1 MEVRKAYIDCKYSEQ
16 KNEFLKELNEGQH
29 QIELVDNFDLC
40 DLYIAF
46 DKINGALLNSLGKHV
61 FKVLIR
67 QEPSIVIKET
77 YTKAQTEKF
86 DHIIDV
92 GKVEKSENSVINW
105 PQDLSEKFSQID
117 GRLEKIVVINSNLL
131 SLAKE
136 ENYSLRRKVVLEIE
150 DLDLYGRQWNNGF
163 RAKVLT
169 LIKEFKKYGFKIHN
183 IKFLGVKSYFRF
195 FSNYLGEVDDKKE
208 VLSKYKYS
216 IVIENSSDYLS
227 EKLFDVMF
235 SGCIPIYVGPNLA
248 NYEIPDYLYIQAKP
262 EISDIKEKILK
273 AKSKDY
279 SEWLDKLR
287 IWSKDPKTYNNWS
300 KDLLVS
306 KIFNNIENLYQ

>member
-16 KNEFLKELNEGQH
+16 KNKFLKELKEGQH
-29 QIELVDNFDLC
+29 QIELVDKFDLC

-61 FKVLIR
+61 FKVLVR

-77 YTKAQTEKF
+77 YTKELTEKF

-117 GRLEKIVVINSNLL
+117 SRLEKIVVINSNLL

-136 ENYSLRRKVVLEIE
+136 ENYSLRRKVALEIE

-183 IKFLGVKSYFRF
+183 IKFLGMKSYFRF
-195 FSNYLGEVDDKKE
+195 FSNYLGEIEDKKE

-262 EISDIKEKILK
+262 EISDIKEKILN

-287 IWSKDPKTYNNWS
+287 IWSMDPKTYSNWS
-300 KDLLVS
+300 RDLFVS
-306 KIFNNIENLYQ
+306 KIFSKIENLHQ

>member
-1 MEVRKAYIDCKYSEQ
+1 MEVRKAYIDCKYAEQ

-40 DLYIAF
+40 DLYIAV

-61 FKVLIR
+61 FKVLVR

-92 GKVEKSENSVINW
+92 GKIENSENSVINW

-117 GRLEKIVVINSNLL
+117 DRLEKIVVVNSNLL

-136 ENYSLRRKVVLEIE
+136 ENYSLRRKVALEIE

-169 LIKEFKKYGFKIHN
+169 LIKEFRKYGFKIHN
-183 IKFLGVKSYFRF
+183 VKFLGAKSYFKF
-195 FSNYLGEVDDKKE
+195 FSNYIGEAEDKKE

-227 EKLFDVMF
+227 EKLFDVMY
-235 SGCIPIYVGPNLA
+235 SGCIPIYIGPNLA
-248 NYEIPDYLYIQAKP
+248 NFEIPDYLYIQAKP
-262 EISDIKEKILK
+262 EISDIKEKILN

-279 SEWLDKLR
+279 SEWLDKLK
-287 IWSKDPKTYNNWS
+287 IWSMDLKTYNNWS
-300 KDLLVS
+300 KDLFVS
-306 KIFNNIENLYQ
+306 KIFSNIENLYQ

>member
-1 MEVRKAYIDCKYSEQ
+1 MEVRKAYIDCKYAEQ

-29 QIELVDNFDLC
+29 QIELVDKFDLC

-61 FKVLIR
+61 FKVLVR

-117 GRLEKIVVINSNLL
+117 DRLEKIVVINSNLL

-136 ENYSLRRKVVLEIE
+136 QNYSLRRKVALEIE

-169 LIKEFKKYGFKIHN
+169 LIKEFRKYGFKIHN
-183 IKFLGVKSYFRF
+183 IKFLGVKSYFKF
-195 FSNYLGEVDDKKE
+195 FSNYLGEVEDKKE

-262 EISDIKEKILK
+262 EISDIKEKILN

-279 SEWLDKLR
+279 SEWLHKLR
-287 IWSKDPKTYNNWS
+287 IWSMDPKTYNNWS
-300 KDLLVS
+300 KDLFVS
-306 KIFNNIENLYQ
+306 KIFNNIENFYQ

>member
-16 KNEFLKELNEGQH
+16 KNKFLKELKEGKH
-29 QIELVDNFDLC
+29 QIELVDKFDLC

-46 DKINGALLNSLGKHV
+46 DKINGELLNSLGKHV
-61 FKVLIR
+61 FKVLVR

-77 YTKAQTEKF
+77 YTKALTEKF

-117 GRLEKIVVINSNLL
+117 GRLEKIVLINSNLL

-136 ENYSLRRKVVLEIE
+136 ENYSLRRKVALEIE

-169 LIKEFKKYGFKIHN
+169 LIKEFKKYGFKIYN
-183 IKFLGVKSYFRF
+183 INFLGMKSYFRF
-195 FSNYLGEVDDKKE
+195 FSNYLGEIEDKKE

-262 EISDIKEKILK
+262 EISDIKEKILN

-300 KDLLVS
+300 KDLFVS
-306 KIFNNIENLYQ
+306 KILSNIENLYQ

>member
-1 MEVRKAYIDCKYSEQ
+1 MEVRKAYIDCKYAEQ
-16 KNEFLKELNEGQH
+16 NNEFLKELNEGQH

-40 DLYIAF
+40 DLYIAV

-61 FKVLIR
+61 FKVLVR

-92 GKVEKSENSVINW
+92 GKIENSENSVINW
-105 PQDLSEKFSQID
+105 PQDLSEKFNQID
-117 GRLEKIVVINSNLL
+117 DRLEKIVVVNSNLL

-136 ENYSLRRKVVLEIE
+136 ENYSLRRKVALEIE

-169 LIKEFKKYGFKIHN
+169 LIKEFKKYGFRIHN
-183 IKFLGVKSYFRF
+183 IEFLGVKSYFRF
-195 FSNYLGEVDDKKE
+195 FSNYLGEVEDKKE

-216 IVIENSSDYLS
+216 VVIENSSDYLS

-262 EISDIKEKILK
+262 EISDIKEKILN

-279 SEWLDKLR
+279 SEWLHKLR
-287 IWSKDPKTYNNWS
+287 IWSMDPKTYNNWS
-300 KDLLVS
+300 KDLFVS
-306 KIFNNIENLYQ
+306 KIFNNIENFYQ

>member
-1 MEVRKAYIDCKYSEQ
+1 M
-16 KNEFLKELNEGQH
+16 
-29 QIELVDNFDLC
+29 
-40 DLYIAF
+40 
-46 DKINGALLNSLGKHV
+46 
-61 FKVLIR
+61 IR
-67 QEPSIVIKET
+67 
-77 YTKAQTEKF
+77 
-86 DHIIDV
+86 
-92 GKVEKSENSVINW
+92 
-105 PQDLSEKFSQID
+105 
-117 GRLEKIVVINSNLL
+117 
-131 SLAKE
+131 
-136 ENYSLRRKVVLEIE
+136 
-150 DLDLYGRQWNNGF
+150 
-163 RAKVLT
+163 
-169 LIKEFKKYGFKIHN
+169 EFKKYGFKIHN

-195 FSNYLGEVDDKKE
+195 FSNYLGEVEDKKE

-262 EISDIKEKILK
+262 EISDIKEKILN

-300 KDLLVS
+300 KDLFVS
-306 KIFNNIENLYQ
+306 KIFSNIENLYQ

>member
-1 MEVRKAYIDCKYSEQ
+1 MEVRKTYIDCKYSEQ

-29 QIELVDNFDLC
+29 QIKLVDKFDLC

-61 FKVLIR
+61 FKVLVR

-92 GKVEKSENSVINW
+92 GKVENSENSVINW

-117 GRLEKIVVINSNLL
+117 VRLEKIVVINSNLL

-136 ENYSLRRKVVLEIE
+136 ENYSLRRKIALEIE

-169 LIKEFKKYGFKIHN
+169 LIKEFKKYGFRIHN
-183 IKFLGVKSYFRF
+183 IKFLGVKNYFRF

-262 EISDIKEKILK
+262 EISDIKEKILN

-279 SEWLDKLR
+279 SEWLDKLK
-287 IWSKDPKTYNNWS
+287 IWSMDLKTHNNWS
-300 KDLLVS
+300 KDLFVS
-306 KIFNNIENLYQ
+306 KIFSNIENLYQ

>member
-1 MEVRKAYIDCKYSEQ
+1 MEVRKAYIDCKYAEQ
-16 KNEFLKELNEGQH
+16 KNEFLKELKEGQH

-40 DLYIAF
+40 DLYIAV
-46 DKINGALLNSLGKHV
+46 DKINRALLYSLGKHV
-61 FKVLIR
+61 FKVLVR

-92 GKVEKSENSVINW
+92 GKVENSENSVINW

-117 GRLEKIVVINSNLL
+117 VRLEKIVVINSNLL

-136 ENYSLRRKVVLEIE
+136 ENYSLRRKVALEIE

-163 RAKVLT
+163 RAKILT
-169 LIKEFKKYGFKIHN
+169 LINEFKKYGFKIHN
-183 IKFLGVKSYFRF
+183 IKFLGAKSYFQS
-195 FSNYLGEVDDKKE
+195 FSNYLGEVENKKE

-216 IVIENSSDYLS
+216 IVIENSSEYLS
-227 EKLFDVMF
+227 EKLFDAIF

-248 NYEIPDYLYIQAKP
+248 NFDIPDYLYIQAKP
-262 EISDIKEKILK
+262 EISDIKEKIHN

-279 SEWLDKLR
+279 SEWLDKLK
-287 IWSKDPKTYNNWS
+287 IWSMDLKTYNNWS
-300 KDLLVS
+300 KDLFVS
-306 KIFNNIENLYQ
+306 KIFSNIENLYQ